1 MEIAT
6 SGKAIDL
13 LVERVLCMNILSS
26 DYFKNLYRLKTFHEV
41 IDEIFN
47 EVDHVEPW
55 MSGNCRGPS
64 TAFCLLYKFF
74 TMKLTVKQVQ
84 VLLKHADSPYI
95 RAIGFLYLRYLADP
109 KTLWSWCEPYLRDTE
124 EFSPSTTG
132 KTTTMGAYVRDLLLD
147 QYYFDTLFPRIPVP
161 VMRQIILNLERA
173 SLPTKALGSGGTG
186 TGGNRY
192 VSDEP
197 ARRPPSV
204 KAALS
209 VSFGQRAPHRA
220 STRDASPVRRSVN
233 AAKESQRDLMDAD
246 RERERDREREGSRGL
261 SRDRPG
267 SGDREGRDGFLER
280 GGSRDRDGY
289 RDRAMAWERDG
300 YRDRDGVREK
310 DGDRDR
316 DRDRERD
323 RDRDRD
329 RDTERDR
336 DRDRERVR
344 EWDRERDRGAY
355 RDGHRERDDRSRERE
370 GQRERDRV
378 RDRERDRDRDRYDR
392 YRKRDRPYDTHD
404 YDRENWRS
412 RSRSRSRS
420 ASLGPSKNRAPY
432 RGRSRSPAEK
442 KEENAL
448 LVNLQKLRDVYGD
461 ASGPK
466 SKQSGRSRSP
476 AEKKEENTVLVNL
489 QKLRDVYGDASG
501 PKSKQIDYPKPV
513 GDSSTEDVIRLGGAS
528 WK

>member
-1 MEIAT
+1 MEVAT

-132 KTTTMGAYVRDLLLD
+132 KMTTMGAYVRDLLLD

-161 VMRQIILNLERA
+161 VMRQIVLNLERA

-233 AAKESQRDLMDAD
+233 AAKESQRDLVDG
-246 RERERDREREGSRGL
+246 DREREGSRGL

-280 GGSRDRDGY
+280 GASRDKDGY

-300 YRDRDGVREK
+300 HRDRDGLREK

-316 DRDRERD
+316 ERDRE

-336 DRDRERVR
+336 DRDRVR
-344 EWDRERDRGAY
+344 EWERERDRVGY

-370 GQRERDRV
+370 RERDGQRERDRV
-378 RDRERDRDRDRYDR
+378 RERERDRDRDRYER
-392 YRKRDRPYDTHD
+392 YRKRERPHD
-404 YDRENWRS
+404 NHDHDRENWRS

-420 ASLGPSKNRAPY
+420 TSLGPSKSRAPV

-442 KEENAL
+442 KEENAV
-448 LVNLQKLRDVYGD
+448 LVSLQKLRDVYGD
-461 ASGPK
+461 ASGAPK
-466 SKQSGRSRSP
+466 SKES
-476 AEKKEENTVLVNL
+476 
-489 QKLRDVYGDASG
+489 
-501 PKSKQIDYPKPV
+501 DYPKPV
-513 GDSSTEDVIRLGGAS
+513 GNSTTEDVIRLGGAS